1 MLGNN
6 AQLDFLNE
14 KDGIVELVKLL
25 SHDEQSVIRKS
36 KALLAIFIDVESPD
50 VLDLVC

>member
-6 AQLDFLNE
+6 ARLDFLNE
-14 KDGIVELVKLL
+14 EDGIVELVKLL
-25 SHDEQSVIRKS
+25 SRDEQSVCR